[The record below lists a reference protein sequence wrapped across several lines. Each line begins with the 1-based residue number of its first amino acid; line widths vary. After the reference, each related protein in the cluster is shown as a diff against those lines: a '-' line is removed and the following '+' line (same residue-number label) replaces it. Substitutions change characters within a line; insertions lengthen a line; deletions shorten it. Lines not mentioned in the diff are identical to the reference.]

1 PADAASFTG
10 VQRAAAGMADGSAV
24 VLGIAPDN
32 GPWFTVARVRH
43 GIRRPD
49 GSWTPF
55 AQVPGPNGRD
65 PFPAGQVRVTALRDG
80 RQRRVAACAGIRRV
94 TEPGSFGPHSPAAGG
109 NCGRGGKRPTE

>member
-1 PADAASFTG
+1 MERHAPPPGPADAASFTG
-10 VQRAAAGMADGSAV
+10 VQCAAAGMADGSVV

-32 GPWFTVARVRH
+32 GPWFTVARVRY

-49 GSWTPF
+49 GSWTLF

-80 RQRRVAACAGIRRV
+80 TTHVTAVSAG
-94 TEPGSFGPHSPAAGG
+94 
-109 NCGRGGKRPTE
+109 